1 MKTNFILLGIASIIV
16 ILVMS
21 AKKKEAFREGQTIRY
36 KSVAGG
42 NRPAANPAAF
52 KSFMSRTRP
61 GRGYC
66 ERNIGSLWGFNN
78 ASVCR
83 GGTNRN
89 IARHIRIQFVEPQG
103 RLWEVQAGVDAGNG
117 GFIELL
123 TLTTYRKYPFTVSYF
138 RWELFVS
145 LLCQNSIYM
154 Y

>member
-1 MKTNFILLGIASIIV
+1 MKTNFILLGFASIIV

-66 ERNIGSLWGFNN
+66 ERNIGSLCWCLSIKLSSHEIGQ
-78 ASVCR
+78 
-83 GGTNRN
+83 NRSRN
-89 IARHIRIQFVEPQG
+89 KKG
-103 RLWEVQAGVDAGNG
+103 LQA
-117 GFIELL
+117 
-123 TLTTYRKYPFTVSYF
+123 
-138 RWELFVS
+138 
-145 LLCQNSIYM
+145 
-154 Y
+154 